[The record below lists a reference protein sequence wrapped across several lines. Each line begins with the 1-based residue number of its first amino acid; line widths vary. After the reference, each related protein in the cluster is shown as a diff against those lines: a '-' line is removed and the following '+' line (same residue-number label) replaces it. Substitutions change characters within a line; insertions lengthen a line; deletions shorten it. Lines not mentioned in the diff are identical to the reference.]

1 MAISIKSSREIDL
14 MRKAGHIVARVL
26 DILRDAS
33 KPGITT
39 AALDDIARKEIIA
52 LGGKPS
58 FIGYLDYPAHIC
70 TSFNEEIVHG
80 IPSNR
85 KIEDGDV
92 LSIDCGAIYE
102 GYHGDAAISL
112 CIGDVPDETSQ
123 LIEDTRL
130 SMIQGIESSVVGNRI
145 GDISNAIQVY
155 AEARGYGVIR
165 EYVGHGIGTEMH
177 QEPMVPNHGPAGKGL
192 VLANGL
198 TIAIEPMLTLGG
210 WQTKLGGDKWTV
222 STEDGSI
229 SAHWEHSIVVLD
241 DGPEVLTSLTGRP

>member
-14 MRKAGHIVARVL
+14 MRQAGHIVAKVL
-26 DILRDAS
+26 DVLKDAC

-39 AALDDIARKEIIA
+39 AMLDEIARKVIVS

-58 FIGYLDYPAHIC
+58 FIGYMDYPAHIC

-80 IPSNR
+80 IPSDR

-102 GYHGDAAISL
+102 GYHGDSAISL
-112 CIGDVPDETSQ
+112 CIGDVPEVTSK
-123 LIEDTRL
+123 LVEDTRL
-130 SMIQGIESSVVGNRI
+130 SMVKGIESSLIGNRI
-145 GDISNAIQVY
+145 GDISNAIQIY
-155 AEARGYGVIR
+155 AEQRGYGIIR

-177 QEPMVPNHGPAGKGL
+177 QEPSVPNYGSSGKGL
-192 VLANGL
+192 LLSKGLA
-198 TIAIEPMLTLGG
+198 IAIEPMLTLGD
-210 WQTKLGGDKWTV
+210 WQTNVGDDKWTV
-222 STEDGSI
+222 STKDGSI
-229 SAHWEHSIVVLD
+229 SAHWEHSIVISE

>member
-1 MAISIKSSREIDL
+1 

-165 EYVGHGIGTEMH
+165 EYVGHGIGTEMQ
-177 QEPMVPNHGPAGKGL
+177 QEPMVPNYGPAGKGL

-222 STEDGSI
+222 STEDRSI

>member
-222 STEDGSI
+222 STEAGSI

>member
-1 MAISIKSSREIDL
+1 
-14 MRKAGHIVARVL
+14 MRKAGHIVASVL
-26 DILRDAS
+26 DVLKDAS

-39 AALDDIARKEIIA
+39 AILDEIARKEIVS

-58 FIGYLDYPAHIC
+58 FIGYMDYPAHIC

-85 KIEDGDV
+85 KIEEGDV
-92 LSIDCGAIYE
+92 LSIDCGAIYQ

-112 CIGDVPDETSQ
+112 CIGDVPDETSK
-123 LIEDTRL
+123 LVEDTRL
-130 SMIQGIESSVVGNRI
+130 SMVKGIESSLIGNRI

-155 AEARGYGVIR
+155 AEKRGYGIIR

-177 QEPMVPNHGPAGKGL
+177 QEPSVPNYGSSGKGL
-192 VLANGL
+192 ILSSGL
-198 TIAIEPMLTLGG
+198 TIAIEPMLTLSG
-210 WQTKLGGDKWTV
+210 WQTNVSDDKWTV
-222 STEDGSI
+222 STKDGSI
-229 SAHWEHSIVVLD
+229 SAHWEHSIVVSR

>member
-1 MAISIKSSREIDL
+1 

-26 DILRDAS
+26 DVLKDAS

-39 AALDDIARKEIIA
+39 ADLDDIARKEIIA

-112 CIGDVPDETSQ
+112 CIGDVPDETAQ

-130 SMIQGIESSVVGNRI
+130 SMIEGIESSLVGNRI
-145 GDISNAIQVY
+145 GDVSNAIQVY

-177 QEPMVPNHGPAGKGL
+177 QEPAVPNYGPADKGL

-198 TIAIEPMLTLGG
+198 TIAIDPMLTLGG
-210 WQTKLGGDKWTV
+210 WKTKLGEDKWTV
-222 STEDGSI
+222 STIDGSI
-229 SAHWEHSIVVLD
+229 SAHWEHSIAVFD

>member
-177 QEPMVPNHGPAGKGL
+177 QEPMVPNYGPAGKGL

-222 STEDGSI
+222 STEDRSI

>member
-1 MAISIKSSREIDL
+1 

-222 STEDGSI
+222 STEDRSI

>member
-1 MAISIKSSREIDL
+1 

-222 STEDGSI
+222 STEAGSI

>member
-1 MAISIKSSREIDL
+1 

-26 DILRDAS
+26 DVLKDAA

-102 GYHGDAAISL
+102 GYHGDAAISI
-112 CIGDVPDETSQ
+112 CIGDVPDEISQ

-130 SMIQGIESSVVGNRI
+130 SMIEGIESSLVGNRI
-145 GDISNAIQVY
+145 GDVSNAIQVY
-155 AEARGYGVIR
+155 AETRGYGVIR

-177 QEPMVPNHGPAGKGL
+177 QEPMVPNYGPAGKGL
-192 VLANGL
+192 TLANGL

-222 STEDGSI
+222 STRDGSI
-229 SAHWEHSIVVLD
+229 SAHWEHSIVVFD

>member
-1 MAISIKSSREIDL
+1 

-123 LIEDTRL
+123 LIEETRL

>member
-33 KPGITT
+33 KPGTTT

-70 TSFNEEIVHG
+70 TSLNEEIVHG

-130 SMIQGIESSVVGNRI
+130 SMIEGIESSTVGNRI

-155 AEARGYGVIR
+155 AEARGYGIIR
-165 EYVGHGIGTEMH
+165 EYVGLGIGTEMH
-177 QEPMVPNHGPAGKGL
+177 EEPMVPNYGPAGKGL

-210 WQTKLGGDKWTV
+210 WQTKLGEDKWTV